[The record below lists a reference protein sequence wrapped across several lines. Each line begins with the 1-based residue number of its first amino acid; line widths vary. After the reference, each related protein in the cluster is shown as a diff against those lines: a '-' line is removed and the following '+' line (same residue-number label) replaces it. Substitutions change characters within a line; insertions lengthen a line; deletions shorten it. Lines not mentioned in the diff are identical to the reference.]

1 MTDTI
6 NAASRELVLEPGGSV
21 DINVSV
27 NQLRIRGTDGD
38 RVVVR
43 TADGS
48 SLADDVRIDA
58 GDGVIRIRD
67 GGVGL
72 QLGPLHL
79 RTGRSPDLDIDLPA
93 TAALSV
99 RTLSGDVVATGLG
112 AASRW
117 ATASGDLRIST
128 SAGPVQV
135 ETMSGDA
142 VIDASVAITLGARTV
157 SGDLRVHAPGLE
169 VIDAS
174 STSGDIRVEATL
186 AAGARHVISS
196 VSGDV
201 EVATGSPV
209 RLEAQTIAGDIRASG
224 PHRAEG
230 GRGRRT
236 LVVGNG
242 SVALSVRTTSGDVQ
256 LRVLGAPLPGAPK
269 PPVAPVP
276 PVAPAAPVAPTA
288 PVPPVAPNAPVPP
301 GVTDPSAGFDTSGFD
316 LSGFDLSGFD
326 TTGIDATA
334 IELPGPGVAAV
345 APAPAPRP
353 ITDEDTQAWAAPES
367 VVDRREAARLD
378 VLRAL
383 ERGDL
388 DIETASR
395 RLEAL
400 EDAGPR
406 AFRGW
411 C

>member
-6 NAASRELVLEPGGSV
+6 NAASRELILEPGGSV
-21 DINVSV
+21 DV
-27 NQLRIRGTDGD
+27 NLSAGSLRIRGTDGD

-43 TADGS
+43 TSDGAP
-48 SLADDVRIDA
+48 LADDVRIDA
-58 GDGVIRIRD
+58 GDGVVRIRD
-67 GGVGL
+67 GESGIR
-72 QLGPLHL
+72 LGPLHV
-79 RTGRSPDLDIDLPA
+79 RTRRSPDLDIDLPR

-99 RTLSGDVVATGLG
+99 RTLSGDVVATGIA

-117 ATASGDLRIST
+117 AMASGDLRIST

-142 VIDASVAITLGARTV
+142 VIDASVAIALGARTV

-174 STSGDIRVEATL
+174 STSGDIRVEADL
-186 AAGARHVISS
+186 SPGARHVISS

-242 SVALSVRTTSGDVQ
+242 SVVLSVRTTSGDVQ
-256 LRVLGAPLPGAPK
+256 LRVLGGAAPM
-269 PPVAPVP
+269 APVP
-276 PVAPAAPVAPTA
+276 PMAP
-288 PVPPVAPNAPVPP
+288 
-301 GVTDPSAGFDTSGFD
+301 DPFAGIDTSGFD
-316 LSGFDLSGFD
+316 LTGFD
-326 TTGIDATA
+326 TSGVDASA
-334 IELPGPGVAAV
+334 IELPSPVVPVAES
-345 APAPAPRP
+345 APEAHS
-353 ITDEDTQAWAAPES
+353 ITDEDTQAWTAPES
-367 VVDRREAARLD
+367 VLDRREAARLD

-388 DIETASR
+388 DIEMASR

-406 AFRGW
+406 SFRGW

>member
-6 NAASRELVLEPGGSV
+6 NAASRELTLEPGGSV
-21 DINVSV
+21 DINLSAGR
-27 NQLRIRGTDGD
+27 LRIRGIEGD

-43 TADGS
+43 STNGAPLTG
-48 SLADDVRIDA
+48 DVRIDA
-58 GDGVIRIRD
+58 GGGIVRIRD
-67 GGVGL
+67 GEGDIR
-72 QLGPLHL
+72 LGPLHI
-79 RTGRSPDLDIDLPA
+79 RTRRSPDLDIDLPR
-93 TAALSV
+93 TALISL
-99 RTLSGDVVATGLG
+99 RTLSGDVVATEIGG
-112 AASRW
+112 ASRW

-142 VIDASVAITLGARTV
+142 VIDASVAIALGARTV
-157 SGDLRVHAPGLE
+157 SGDLRVRALRLE
-169 VIDAS
+169 AIDAS
-174 STSGDIRVEATL
+174 STSGDVRLEAEL
-186 AAGARHVISS
+186 AVGARHVISS

-201 EVATGSPV
+201 EVVTGSPV

-236 LVVGNG
+236 IVVGNG

-256 LRVLGAPLPGAPK
+256 LKVLGVPI
-269 PPVAPVP
+269 PVA
-276 PVAPAAPVAPTA
+276 
-288 PVPPVAPNAPVPP
+288 
-301 GVTDPSAGFDTSGFD
+301 S
-316 LSGFDLSGFD
+316 
-326 TTGIDATA
+326 A
-334 IELPGPGVAAV
+334 IELPSPVVPVAASV
-345 APAPAPRP
+345 PAPRP
-353 ITDEDTQAWAAPES
+353 FTEEDTQAWSAPES
-367 VVDRREAARLD
+367 VVDGREAARLD

-406 AFRGW
+406 SFRGW
-411 C
+411 F

>member
-21 DINVSV
+21 DV
-27 NQLRIRGTDGD
+27 NLSAGSLRIRGTDGD
-38 RVVVR
+38 RVVIR
-43 TADGS
+43 TSDGAP
-48 SLADDVRIDA
+48 LADDVRIDA
-58 GDGVIRIRD
+58 GGGVVRIRD
-67 GGVGL
+67 GENGL
-72 QLGPLHL
+72 RLGPLHV
-79 RTGRSPDLDIDLPA
+79 RTRRSPDLDIDLPR
-93 TAALSV
+93 TAALSL
-99 RTLSGDVVATGLG
+99 RTLSGDVVATGIG

-142 VIDASVAITLGARTV
+142 VIDASVAIALGARTV
-157 SGDLRVHAPGLE
+157 SGDLRVRAPRLE

-174 STSGDIRVEATL
+174 STSGDVRVEAEL
-186 AAGARHVISS
+186 AAGARHIISS

-201 EVATGSPV
+201 DVLTGSPV

-256 LRVLGAPLPGAPK
+256 LHVLGAHAPAAPVAPT

-276 PVAPAAPVAPTA
+276 PVPPVAAVP
-288 PVPPVAPNAPVPP
+288 PVPPVAPEPFTAA
-301 GVTDPSAGFDTSGFD
+301 TAWGFDPV
-316 LSGFDLSGFD
+316 
-326 TTGIDATA
+326 
-334 IELPGPGVAAV
+334 IELPAAGFG
-345 APAPAPRP
+345 PAPEPETPPMPSGPEPRP
-353 ITDEDTQAWAAPES
+353 ITDEDTQAWTAPES

-406 AFRGW
+406 SFRGW

>member
-1 MTDTI
+1 MTDTV
-6 NAASRELVLEPGGSV
+6 NAASSRELTLEPGGSV
-21 DINVSV
+21 DINLTAGS
-27 NQLRIRGTDGD
+27 LRVRGVDGD

-43 TADGS
+43 TTDGAP
-48 SLADDVRIDA
+48 LADDVRIDA
-58 GDGVIRIRD
+58 AGGVVRIRD
-67 GGVGL
+67 GESGIR
-72 QLGPLHL
+72 LGPLHV
-79 RTGRSPDLDIDLPA
+79 RTRRSPDLDIDLPR
-93 TAALSV
+93 TAALSL
-99 RTLSGDVVATGLG
+99 RTLSGDVVATGIG

-142 VIDASVAITLGARTV
+142 VIDASVAIALGARTV
-157 SGDLRVHAPGLE
+157 SGDLRVGAPRLE

-174 STSGDIRVEATL
+174 STSGDVRLEADL

-201 EVATGSPV
+201 EVVTGSPV
-209 RLEAQTIAGDIRASG
+209 RLEAQTIAGDVRATG

-230 GRGRRT
+230 SRGRRT

-256 LRVLGAPLPGAPK
+256 LKVLGAPVAAAPA
-269 PPVAPVP
+269 PPVASAAPVP
-276 PVAPAAPVAPTA
+276 PTPPAAPEPFAA
-288 PVPPVAPNAPVPP
+288 
-301 GVTDPSAGFDTSGFD
+301 SAD
-316 LSGFDLSGFD
+316 
-326 TTGIDATA
+326 A
-334 IELPGPGVAAV
+334 IELPTPVASDEPA
-345 APAPAPRP
+345 AEPAPSP

-367 VVDRREAARLD
+367 AVDRREAARLD
-378 VLRAL
+378 ILRAL

-388 DIETASR
+388 DIESAAR

-400 EDAGPR
+400 DQAGPR
-406 AFRGW
+406 NFRGW